1 MIRLVLS
8 VSNLLISV
16 VSNMAKSKWYQW
28 LFNPA
33 RSFLRLFDSKVN
45 GGAGTSTFAK
55 ITGQELTG
63 AEREANAFTAN
74 EAQKQRDW
82 QQQMSDTSYQRA
94 VADMQS
100 AGLNPA
106 LLYGSGAN
114 GAVTPSGSAAS
125 SVSPSSGSSLSD
137 ILQLLS
143 FKKDLEVKDADKS
156 EKEAGAFKAI
166 EEGKDIIENA
176 KDRREGVNIRR
187 ADMEIRKGS
196 LELQKQAREDAHKL
210 NEAEIQ
216 KIASDVQKNAAEIRN
231 LAYDNGLKL
240 SQTEVN
246 KQAAVLHGAQAME
259 IVELL
264 EYRKL
269 VMSKQAEFT
278 DVDIDR
284 LRIQN
289 AFNSSLY
296 TDDYIDACISKA
308 CSDAGISLSNSQVAG
323 VRAQLRTGSWDDS
336 LGPFDT
342 RGAEVLSA
350 IVNLLDLPL
359 GIVGGLFK

>member
-1 MIRLVLS
+1 
-8 VSNLLISV
+8 
-16 VSNMAKSKWYQW
+16 MAKSTKNNIWTW
-28 LFNPA
+28 LLNPF
-33 RSFLRLFDSKVN
+33 RSLLRLIDVKGQ
-45 GGAGTSTFAK
+45 GGVGTSLFAK
-55 ITGQELTG
+55 VTGSELTG
-63 AEREANAFTAN
+63 AEEEANAFSAN
-74 EAQKQRDW
+74 EAEKQRNW
-82 QQQMSDTSYQRA
+82 EQQMSDTSYQRA
-94 VADMQS
+94 VSDMQS

-114 GAVTPSGSAAS
+114 GAVTPSGVSAS
-125 SVSPSSGSSLSD
+125 SVAPSSGSGLSD

-143 FKKDLEVKDADKS
+143 FRKELHNIDADSAEKS
-156 EKEAGAFKAI
+156 ANAFKATQ
-166 EEGKDIIENA
+166 EGLDVAENA
-176 KDRREGVNIRR
+176 KDRRESVNIRR
-187 ADMEIRKGS
+187 ADVEIRKDS

-269 VMSKQAEFT
+269 VMSKQSEYT
-278 DVDIDR
+278 DADIAR

-308 CSDAGISLSNSQVAG
+308 CSDANISLSNSQVAS

-336 LGPFDT
+336 LGPFET